1 MVREAADKGN
11 EANVIKMKSS
21 AIICPCEKQNC
32 RGDKARQEKTARLWY
47 WCATVRD
54 TGEPSGTSSDETD
67 SSDDVIKMSARGC
80 LMKTKWKK
88 KKKDGKPEGQA
99 IRGVAERVRW
109 SRGKQW
115 NSKQVRLWLQESAAE
130 HHEHALRDLFPLGPF
145 LIFTHLPLSVLKPD
159 SIFYTKDTVSNYA
172 R

>member
-1 MVREAADKGN
+1 MILVCDRAWHRRAFGDELGRDRQLRWCHQN
-11 EANVIKMKSS
+11 ECKRVLDENKM
-21 AIICPCEKQNC
+21 E
-32 RGDKARQEKTARLWY
+32 
-47 WCATVRD
+47 
-54 TGEPSGTSSDETD
+54 
-67 SSDDVIKMSARGC
+67 
-80 LMKTKWKK
+80 K

-159 SIFYTKDTVSNYA
+159 SIFYTKDTVSNYQLCKVDISKYFKIA
-172 R
+172 GLMCDESSREEPENEKVPI